1 MDYSGLTAF
10 HLSWLYMTVRL
21 AAKLLSNKSDIGEAV
36 FGRRPTLRRLYRS
49 VPRISCPLADGSFG
63 MLLSLTLG
71 VNKHNVAW
79 YVCD

>member
-1 MDYSGLTAF
+1 MMTGCRL
-10 HLSWLYMTVRL
+10 LYL
-21 AAKLLSNKSDIGEAV
+21 PYP
-36 FGRRPTLRRLYRS
+36 FQYRP

-79 YVCD
+79 HG